1 MTIKTQNTS
10 PSPKSPSLLFYWS
23 LFKFFKLGFLFF
35 NHKIIASN
43 PITSWLI
50 DEEKLETVKDFIFL
64 GSQIT
69 AHGDWRHEIK
79 RHLLLGRKDMTNL
92 DSVLKSRD
100 VTLLTKVHMVEAM
113 VFPVVMYTCELNH
126 KEVWEPKNWCFWNV
140 VLEKTLESPL
150 DSKEIKP
157 INPKWNQL
165 WIFIGRTNTKAE
177 APRVWSFDVKSWLIG
192 KDPDAWKDR
201 RQEEKRMR
209 WLDGI
214 IDSMDMSLSKLQEMV
229 SNSQLPGVASPA

>member
-43 PITSWLI
+43 TITSWLI

-100 VTLLTKVHMVEAM
+100 VTLLTKVHIV
-113 VFPVVMYTCELNH
+113 
-126 KEVWEPKNWCFWNV
+126 
-140 VLEKTLESPL
+140 
-150 DSKEIKP
+150 
-157 INPKWNQL
+157 QL
-165 WIFIGRTNTKAE
+165 WFFSIYVHMWVEPQRSLRAKELMLLKCGAGENSWESVGQQGNQTNQ
-177 APRVWSFDVKSWLIG
+177 S
-192 KDPDAWKDR
+192 
-201 RQEEKRMR
+201 
-209 WLDGI
+209 
-214 IDSMDMSLSKLQEMV
+214 
-229 SNSQLPGVASPA
+229 